1 MQAVCKK
8 DIKNSEILADKISV
22 GSLNVFVDELLENR
36 ISEAVEAIE
45 KTEGLTIDGVLED
58 GSIKVINENLKEAFS
73 VSIDAIVFTPVKDLI
88 EALKTSVFEHVYSVT
103 RIVGYYSRIS
113 GWNAS
118 KIGELR
124 DRMKGNYWEGIRVN
138 SEKSRIF
145 DVKQTPTADHKFL
158 SVK

>member
-1 MQAVCKK
+1 MSVVCKK
-8 DIKNSEILADKISV
+8 ETSVLNVETLLQDKISSV
-22 GSLNVFVDELLENR
+22 
-36 ISEAVEAIE
+36 ITAIE
-45 KTEGLTIDGVLED
+45 NTKGLTIDGVLED
-58 GSIKVINENLKEAFS
+58 DSIKVINEELKIAFA
-73 VSIDAIVFTPVKDLI
+73 VSLDAVVFTPVKDLI
-88 EALKTSVFEHVYSVT
+88 EALKTGIFERVYSVT

-124 DRMKGNYWEGIRVN
+124 DRMKGNYWTGLRVN

-145 DVKQTPTADHKFL
+145 EQKQAPIVDRKIL